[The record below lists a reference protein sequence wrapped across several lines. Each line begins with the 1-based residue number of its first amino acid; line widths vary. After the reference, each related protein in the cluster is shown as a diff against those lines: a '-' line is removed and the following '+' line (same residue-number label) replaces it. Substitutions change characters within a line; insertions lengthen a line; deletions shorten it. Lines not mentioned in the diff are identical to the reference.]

1 MDVNAIELRS
11 WLAYRLR
18 RRAPRL
24 MAMAQGELPLRR
36 SRDVYTPAP
45 SKGQR
50 IPNVV
55 YQTWL
60 GDAFGRSH
68 RRAMKAFRD
77 LNQDYA
83 FEFFDEARIE
93 QYMAEQWAD
102 HPIYQVF
109 RKACF
114 GPLRTD
120 IWRYCL
126 IFERGGVYVDVSK
139 SIDVPLRTLIG
150 DESTCMVSWEDKYF
164 PPPASPAAVGRLQHP
179 DRILINWAVIAAPAH
194 PLLRRAIEGIAADY
208 PRFAGQVV
216 ENPKLSILDFT
227 GPHHLTRCLHACAE
241 ADELEGTIQ
250 AGLDFSGAC
259 TWHLPGSWVRYTS
272 KSPYEIARNEP
283 IVL

>member
-1 MDVNAIELRS
+1 MKVGEIGP
-11 WLAYRLR
+11 WLTYRLR

-24 MAMAQGELPLRR
+24 MAIAERELPMGP
-36 SRDVYTPAP
+36 SEGVYTSAP
-45 SKGQR
+45 SKEQR

-77 LNQDYA
+77 LNHDYA

-93 QYMAEQWAD
+93 RYMASHWAA
-102 HPIYQVF
+102 HPIYDVF
-109 RKACF
+109 QKARF

-139 SIDVPLRTLIG
+139 SIDVPLRTLID
-150 DESTCMVSWEDKYF
+150 DETTCVVSWEDKPF
-164 PPPASPAAVGRLQHP
+164 PPPASATAARRLEHP
-179 DRILINWAVIAAPAH
+179 DRILINWAVIAAPGH
-194 PLLRRAIEGIAADY
+194 PLLRRAIDGIAANY
-208 PRFAGQVV
+208 SRYAGQVV
-216 ENPKLSILDFT
+216 ENPKLAILDFT
-227 GPHHLTRCLHACAE
+227 GPHHLTRCLHDCAE
-241 ADELEGTIQ
+241 ADELAGTVQ
-250 AGLDFSGAC
+250 AGLDFSGNC